1 LQRPCPVRCQNL
13 EHHPPRTRGDRQAWL
28 KDPAGFGPVPDS
40 VSASQ
45 SLETAALAVSG
56 PQKGVY
62 YGAVSWGWEK
72 PAHAKAATL
81 KPFRAVS
88 GGVPSS
94 EFGLA
99 SALWNASKTDQN
111 QPRLQLPVTSSKFIA
126 HTNTPLMERADGG
139 KRVALLDLNTR
150 VEVTGQTDQKHTDW
164 SSVIVTD
171 GPQVGKQGWVKA
183 SFLGDT
189 THKKS
194 L

>member
-1 LQRPCPVRCQNL
+1 
-13 EHHPPRTRGDRQAWL
+13 
-28 KDPAGFGPVPDS
+28 
-40 VSASQ
+40 
-45 SLETAALAVSG
+45 
-56 PQKGVY
+56 VY